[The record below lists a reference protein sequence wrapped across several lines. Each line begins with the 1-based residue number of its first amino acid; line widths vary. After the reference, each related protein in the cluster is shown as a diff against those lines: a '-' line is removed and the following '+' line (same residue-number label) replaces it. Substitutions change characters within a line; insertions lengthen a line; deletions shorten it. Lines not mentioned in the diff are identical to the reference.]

1 MCRGTIRSLMSR
13 RYYITTP
20 IYYVNSVPHIGTAL
34 TTVAADVNA
43 RYQRMRGSEVFF
55 LTGTDENATK
65 VSEAAEAA
73 GKSPKDF
80 VDEISEEFRRIW
92 ERLDI
97 RYDDFIRTTE
107 ERHSRVVREV
117 WRRLLEAGHIYPGEY
132 KGWYDVT
139 TETLYSEA
147 ELVEGRSPDGN
158 PVREVSE
165 PGYYFRL
172 SAFTEPLLEHIEKNP
187 RFIIPETRK
196 NEVVSFIRQGL
207 RDVYI
212 TRENRGWGISVPGD
226 ECRVIYVWFDAL
238 INYISAIGWPD
249 GDWESYW
256 PATAQWM
263 GKDILVRFHAT
274 IWPAMLMGLGLP
286 LPETLIGHG
295 WVLMGDKKISK
306 SLGNV
311 VRPLELADELGR
323 AAGCGLD
330 LAVDAV
336 RWHMV
341 RTMPFENDTAFT
353 QEEFYGRYNSELVNV
368 ISNGVHRVISMTH
381 SFCDGVVPGGSPD
394 ENAIAKCFEVRDAYF
409 DAMNHF
415 RIEQAAERALDL
427 GRLLNAY
434 IDAQKPWEPKKSS
447 DTERLHR
454 VIRTMLWKVR
464 FLEACLA
471 PIAPTLA
478 SRMADLLNVP
488 PAARF
493 ADVEAVDSVPA
504 GGRVSEPA
512 PTYVRLAK
520 TGDKGPVA
528 PQPREESGPS
538 ESSDTI
544 SIEDFLKVK
553 LRVARVLDA
562 VPVEGADK
570 LMRLELIVGDERR
583 QVLAGIRPQY
593 APEDLIG
600 RQVVLVANLAP
611 RKMRGFESQGMILA
625 ADGPN
630 GEAILLQP
638 DKEAPDGTSV
648 H

>member
-1 MCRGTIRSLMSR
+1 MPR

-34 TTVAADVNA
+34 TTLAADVNA
-43 RYQRMRGSEVFF
+43 RYRRMLGEEVHF

-65 VSEAAEAA
+65 VAEAAEAA
-73 GKSPKDF
+73 GKKPQAF

-92 ERLDI
+92 AGLDI

-107 ERHSRVVREV
+107 ERHIRVVGEV
-117 WRRLLEAGHIYPGEY
+117 WKRLLGAGHIYPGEY

-139 TETLYSEA
+139 TETLYSES
-147 ELVEGRSPDGN
+147 ELVDGKSPDGN

-172 SAFTEPLLEHIEKNP
+172 SAFADRLLEHIEANP
-187 RFIIPETRK
+187 EFIIPETRK
-196 NEVVSFIRQGL
+196 NEVVAFIKQGL

-212 TRENRGWGISVPGD
+212 TRENKGWGIPVPGD
-226 ECRVIYVWFDAL
+226 ESRVIYVWFDAL

-256 PATAQWM
+256 PAAAQWM

-286 LPETLIGHG
+286 LPKTLIGHG

-311 VRPLELADELGR
+311 VRPLELAEELDR
-323 AAGCGLD
+323 AAGCGGP

-336 RWHMV
+336 RWYMA

-353 QEEFYGRYNSELVNV
+353 MGDFYGRFNSELVNV
-368 ISNGVHRVISMTH
+368 ISNGVHRVVSMVH
-381 SFCDGVVPGGSPD
+381 NFCAGVVPEGDLDSSVVERALAVIGRYRSEMDQFRYDRAMEAALEVGRILNGYIDESKPWDLRKQKDARLGTVMRTMAWMVRALEGALRPVTPSVADRLAQLLRLGPLTDFAQLDGDAGVVPGLRLSPPEPLYVRLTTEKTNKEGS
-394 ENAIAKCFEVRDAYF
+394 
-409 DAMNHF
+409 M
-415 RIEQAAERALDL
+415 IEQATRGEKE
-427 GRLLNAY
+427 
-434 IDAQKPWEPKKSS
+434 I
-447 DTERLHR
+447 
-454 VIRTMLWKVR
+454 
-464 FLEACLA
+464 
-471 PIAPTLA
+471 
-478 SRMADLLNVP
+478 
-488 PAARF
+488 
-493 ADVEAVDSVPA
+493 
-504 GGRVSEPA
+504 
-512 PTYVRLAK
+512 
-520 TGDKGPVA
+520 
-528 PQPREESGPS
+528 EE
-538 ESSDTI
+538 DTI
-544 SIEDFLKVK
+544 TIEDFLKVR
-553 LRVARVLDA
+553 LRIARVLDA
-562 VPVEGADK
+562 TPVEGADK

-593 APEDLIG
+593 TPEDLIG

>member
-1 MCRGTIRSLMSR
+1 MPR

-34 TTVAADVNA
+34 TTLAADVNA
-43 RYQRMRGSEVFF
+43 RYRRMFGDDVHF

-65 VSEAAEAA
+65 VAEAAEAA
-73 GKSPKDF
+73 GKEPQAF
-80 VDEISEEFRRIW
+80 VDEICEEFRRIW
-92 ERLDI
+92 AGLDI
-97 RYDDFIRTTE
+97 RYNDFIRTTE
-107 ERHSRVVREV
+107 ERHIRVVGEV
-117 WRRLLEAGHIYPGEY
+117 WKRLLEAGHIYPGEY

-139 TETLYSEA
+139 TETLYSES
-147 ELVEGRSPDGN
+147 ELVDGKSPDGN

-172 SAFTEPLLEHIEKNP
+172 SAFADRLLEHIEANP
-187 RFIIPETRK
+187 EFIIPETRK
-196 NEVVSFIRQGL
+196 NEVVAFIKQGL

-212 TRENRGWGISVPGD
+212 TRENKGWGIPVPGD
-226 ECRVIYVWFDAL
+226 ESRVIYVWFDAL

-256 PATAQWM
+256 PASAQWM

-286 LPETLIGHG
+286 LPKTLIGHG
-295 WVLMGDKKISK
+295 WVLMGDRKISK

-311 VRPLELADELGR
+311 VRPLELAEELAKR
-323 AAGCGLD
+323 AGCSSE

-336 RWHMV
+336 RWHMA
-341 RTMPFENDTAFT
+341 RTLPFENDTSFS
-353 QEEFYGRYNSELVNV
+353 QDEFDGRYNSELVNV

-381 SFCDGVVPGGSPD
+381 SFCDGVVPSASPD
-394 ENAIAKCFEVRDAYF
+394 EDAIAKCLEVRDAYF
-409 DAMNHF
+409 DAMNRF
-415 RIEQAAERALDL
+415 RIEQATERALEV
-427 GRLLNAY
+427 GRLLNTY
-434 IDAQKPWEPKKSS
+434 IDAQKPWDLKKSGDS
-447 DTERLHR
+447 ERLHR

-464 FLEACLA
+464 FLEGCLA

-493 ADVEAVDSVPA
+493 ADVEAEGSVPA
-504 GGRVSEPA
+504 GGRVSEPT
-512 PTYVRLAK
+512 PTYARLAK
-520 TGDKGPVA
+520 TGDKGPAA
-528 PQPREESGPS
+528 PQPRKESGAS
-538 ESSDTI
+538 EPDDTI
-544 SIEDFLKVK
+544 SIDDFQKVR
-553 LRVARVLDA
+553 LRIARVLDA
-562 VPVEGADK
+562 TPVEGADK

-593 APEDLIG
+593 TPEDLIG

>member
-1 MCRGTIRSLMSR
+1 MRAEMSR

-43 RYQRMRGSEVFF
+43 RYQRMRGREVFF

-65 VSEAAEAA
+65 VAEAAEAA
-73 GKSPKDF
+73 GKTPKEF
-80 VDEISEEFRRIW
+80 VDEISEEFKRIW
-92 ERLDI
+92 AGLNI

-107 ERHSRVVREV
+107 ERHIKVVEEV

-139 TETLYSEA
+139 TETLYSES
-147 ELVEGRSPDGN
+147 ELVDGKSPDGN

-172 SAFTEPLLEHIEKNP
+172 SAFAEPLLEHIEKNP

-196 NEVVSFIRQGL
+196 NEVVSFIKQGL

-212 TRENRGWGISVPGD
+212 TRENKGWGIPVPGD
-226 ECRVIYVWFDAL
+226 ESRVIYVWFDAL
-238 INYISAIGWPD
+238 INYISAVGWPD

-256 PATAQWM
+256 PAAAQWM

-311 VRPLELADELGR
+311 VRPLELAEELDR
-323 AAGCGLD
+323 SAGCGPE

-341 RTMPFENDTAFT
+341 RTMPFENDTAFSM
-353 QEEFYGRYNSELVNV
+353 EEFQGRYNSELVN
-368 ISNGVHRVISMTH
+368 ILSNGVHRVVSMTH
-381 SFCDGVVPGGSPD
+381 NFCSGTVPDGALD
-394 ENAIAKCFEVRDAYF
+394 EAALSQVRDALARYHAEMEAFRF
-409 DAMNHF
+409 DRAMDAAVEVG
-415 RIEQAAERALDL
+415 RI
-427 GRLLNAY
+427 LNGY
-434 IDAQKPWEPKKSS
+434 IDEKKPWDLRKQDDSRLS
-447 DTERLHR
+447 D
-454 VIRTMLWKVR
+454 VMRTMVWMVR
-464 FLEACLA
+464 A
-471 PIAPTLA
+471 
-478 SRMADLLNVP
+478 
-488 PAARF
+488 
-493 ADVEAVDSVPA
+493 VEAVLRPVTPTVADRLAALLNLEPLAEFSVLDGDA
-504 GGRVSEPA
+504 GVTPGLKLAQPQ
-512 PTYVRLAK
+512 PLYVRLSAQK
-520 TGDKGPVA
+520 KEEGKEVRE
-528 PQPREESGPS
+528 QPTQSQ
-538 ESSDTI
+538 SSPADDTI
-544 SIEDFLKVK
+544 TIEDFLKVK
-553 LRVARVLDA
+553 LRIARVLDA
-562 VPVEGADK
+562 APVEGADK

-593 APEDLIG
+593 SPEDLIG

-611 RKMRGFESQGMILA
+611 RKMRGYESQGMILA

>member
-1 MCRGTIRSLMSR
+1 MPR
-13 RYYITTP
+13 RFYITTP
-20 IYYVNSVPHIGTAL
+20 IYYVNSAPHIGTAL
-34 TTVAADVNA
+34 TTLAADVNA
-43 RYQRMRGSEVFF
+43 RYRRMLGEDTHF

-65 VSEAAEAA
+65 VAEAAEAA
-73 GKSPKDF
+73 GKEPQAF

-92 ERLDI
+92 AGLGI

-107 ERHSRVVREV
+107 ERHVRVVGEV
-117 WRRLLEAGHIYPGEY
+117 WKRLLDAGHIYPGEY

-139 TETLYSEA
+139 TETLYSES
-147 ELVEGRSPDGN
+147 ELVDGKSPDGN
-158 PVREVSE
+158 DVRAVSE

-172 SAFTEPLLEHIEKNP
+172 SAFADRLLEHIEANP
-187 RFIIPETRK
+187 EFIIPETRK
-196 NEVVSFIRQGL
+196 NEVVAFIKQGL

-212 TRENRGWGISVPGD
+212 TRENKGWGIPVPGD
-226 ECRVIYVWFDAL
+226 ESRVVYVWFDAL

-249 GDWESYW
+249 GNWESYW
-256 PATAQWM
+256 PAAAQWM

-274 IWPAMLMGLGLP
+274 IWPAMLIGLGLP
-286 LPETLIGHG
+286 LPKTLIGHG
-295 WVLMGDKKISK
+295 WVLMGDRKISK

-311 VRPLELADELGR
+311 VRPLELAEELAER
-323 AAGCGLD
+323 AGCSSE

-336 RWHMV
+336 RWHMA
-341 RTMPFENDTAFT
+341 RTLPFENDTSFS
-353 QEEFYGRYNSELVNV
+353 QDEFDGRYNSELVNV

-381 SFCDGVVPGGSPD
+381 SFCDGVVPGASPD
-394 ENAIAKCFEVRDAYF
+394 EDAIAKCLEVRDAYF
-409 DAMNHF
+409 DAMNRF
-415 RIEQAAERALDL
+415 RIEQATERALEV

-434 IDAQKPWEPKKSS
+434 IDAQKPWDLKKSGDS
-447 DTERLHR
+447 ERLHR

-464 FLEACLA
+464 FLEGCLA

-488 PAARF
+488 QAARF

-504 GGRVSEPA
+504 GGKVSEPA

-520 TGDKGPVA
+520 TGGKGPAA
-528 PQPREESGPS
+528 PQTRKESGAS
-538 ESSDTI
+538 EPDDTI

-611 RKMRGFESQGMILA
+611 REMRGFESQGMILA

>member
-1 MCRGTIRSLMSR
+1 MPR
-13 RYYITTP
+13 RYTITTP

-34 TTVAADVNA
+34 TTLAADVNA
-43 RYQRMRGSEVFF
+43 RYRRMHGEEVHF

-65 VSEAAEAA
+65 VAEAAEAA
-73 GKSPKDF
+73 GKEPQAF

-92 ERLDI
+92 AGLGI

-107 ERHSRVVREV
+107 ERHRRVVAEV
-117 WRRLLEAGHIYPGEY
+117 WTRLLDAGHIYPGEY

-139 TETLYSEA
+139 TETLYSES
-147 ELVEGRSPDGN
+147 ELIDGKSPDGN
-158 PVREVSE
+158 DVRAVSE

-172 SAFTEPLLEHIEKNP
+172 SAFADRLLQHIEQN
-187 RFIIPETRK
+187 REFIIPETRK
-196 NEVVSFIRQGL
+196 NEVVAFIKQGL
-207 RDVYI
+207 RDVYV
-212 TRENRGWGISVPGD
+212 TRENKGWGIPVPGD
-226 ECRVIYVWFDAL
+226 ESRVIYVWFDAL

-249 GDWESYW
+249 GDWETYW
-256 PATAQWM
+256 PAAAQWM

-286 LPETLIGHG
+286 LPKTLIGHG
-295 WVLMGDKKISK
+295 WVLMGDRKISK

-311 VRPLELADELGR
+311 VRPLELAEELAER
-323 AAGCGLD
+323 AGCPGD

-336 RWHMV
+336 RWHMA
-341 RTMPFENDTAFT
+341 RTLPFENDTSFS
-353 QEEFYGRYNSELVNV
+353 QDEFDGRYNSELVNV

-381 SFCDGVVPGGSPD
+381 SFCDGVVPDAAPD
-394 ENAIAKCFEVRDAYF
+394 EEAIARCLEAREAYF
-409 DAMNHF
+409 DAMNRF
-415 RIEQAAERALDL
+415 RIEQATERALEV
-427 GRLLNAY
+427 GRMLNAY
-434 IDAQKPWEPKKSS
+434 IDAQKPWDLKKSGDS
-447 DTERLHR
+447 ERLHR
-454 VIRTMLWKVR
+454 VMRTMLWKVR
-464 FLEACLA
+464 FLEALVA

-478 SRMADLLNVP
+478 ARLASLLNLQ
-488 PAARF
+488 PATAF
-493 ADVEAVDSVPA
+493 ADVSVETSVPT
-504 GGRVSEPA
+504 GERVAEPVA
-512 PTYVRLAK
+512 TYVRLAK
-520 TGDKGPVA
+520 ASGRPAGAT
-528 PQPREESGPS
+528 REEKGAPKP
-538 ESSDTI
+538 EPQSDETI
-544 SIEDFLKVK
+544 SIEEFLKVK

-562 VPVEGADK
+562 APVEGADK
-570 LMRLELIVGDERR
+570 LMRLELIVGEERR

-625 ADGPN
+625 ADGPD

>member
-1 MCRGTIRSLMSR
+1 MPG

-43 RYQRMRGSEVFF
+43 RYQRMRGAEVYF

-65 VSEAAEAA
+65 VAEAAEAA
-73 GKSPKDF
+73 GKRPQEF

-92 ERLDI
+92 KGLNV

-107 ERHSRVVREV
+107 SRHMRVVEEV
-117 WRRLLEAGHIYPGEY
+117 WRRLLDAGHIYPGEY

-139 TETLYSEA
+139 TETLYSES
-147 ELVEGRSPDGN
+147 ELVDGKSPDGN

-172 SAFTEPLLEHIEKNP
+172 SAFAEPLLEHIERNP

-196 NEVVSFIRQGL
+196 NEVVSFIKQGL

-212 TRENRGWGISVPGD
+212 TRENKGWGIPVPGD
-226 ECRVIYVWFDAL
+226 ESRVIYVWFDAL

-249 GDWESYW
+249 GDWQAYW
-256 PATAQWM
+256 PAAAQWM

-286 LPETLIGHG
+286 LPDTLIGHG

-311 VRPLELADELGR
+311 VRPLELAEELER
-323 AAGCGLD
+323 AAGCGSD

-336 RWHMV
+336 RWHMI
-341 RTMPFENDTAFT
+341 RTMPFENDTAFSMD
-353 QEEFYGRYNSELVNV
+353 EFYGRYNSELVN
-368 ISNGVHRVISMTH
+368 IFSNGAHRVISMTH
-381 SFCDGVVPGGSPD
+381 NFCDGQLSEAAFD
-394 ENAIAKCFEVRDAYF
+394 ES
-409 DAMNHF
+409 
-415 RIEQAAERALDL
+415 ALDRVRATL
-427 GRLLNAY
+427 ARYHTDMQAFRFDRAMEAAVDVGRILNGY
-434 IDAQKPWEPKKSS
+434 IEEQKPWDLHKQADP
-447 DTERLHR
+447 RLGE
-454 VIRTMLWKVR
+454 VLRTMAWMVR
-464 FLEACLA
+464 AMEAVLRPVTPTVADRLA
-471 PIAPTLA
+471 A
-478 SRMADLLNVP
+478 LLNLQPLNSFSEVEGD
-488 PAARF
+488 AGVVAGLTV
-493 ADVEAVDSVPA
+493 AD
-504 GGRVSEPA
+504 
-512 PTYVRLAK
+512 
-520 TGDKGPVA
+520 
-528 PQPREESGPS
+528 PQPLYLRLTAEKATSAGDNKRNNMQEQKKQEEES
-538 ESSDTI
+538 TI

-553 LRVARVLDA
+553 LRIARVLDA
-562 VPVEGADK
+562 SPVEGADK

-593 APEDLIG
+593 TPEDLIG
-600 RQVVLVANLAP
+600 RQVVLVANLEP
-611 RKMRGFESQGMILA
+611 RKMRGYESQGMILA

-638 DKEAPDGTSV
+638 DKEAPDGTTV

>member
-1 MCRGTIRSLMSR
+1 MSR

-43 RYQRMRGSEVFF
+43 RYQRMRGREVFF

-65 VSEAAEAA
+65 VAEAAEAA
-73 GKSPKDF
+73 GKTPKEF
-80 VDEISEEFRRIW
+80 VDEISEEFKRIW
-92 ERLDI
+92 AGLNI

-107 ERHSRVVREV
+107 ERHIKVVEEV

-139 TETLYSEA
+139 TETLYSES
-147 ELVEGRSPDGN
+147 ELVDGKSPDGN

-172 SAFTEPLLEHIEKNP
+172 SAFAEPLLEHIEKNP
-187 RFIIPETRK
+187 GFIIPETRK
-196 NEVVSFIRQGL
+196 NEVVSFIKQGL

-212 TRENRGWGISVPGD
+212 TRENKGWGIPVPGD
-226 ECRVIYVWFDAL
+226 ESRVIYVWFDAL
-238 INYISAIGWPD
+238 INYISAVGWPD

-256 PATAQWM
+256 PAAAQWM

-311 VRPLELADELGR
+311 VRPLELAEELDR
-323 AAGCGLD
+323 LTGCGPE

-341 RTMPFENDTAFT
+341 RTMPYENDTAFSMD
-353 QEEFYGRYNSELVNV
+353 EFHGRYNSELVN
-368 ISNGVHRVISMTH
+368 ILSNGVHRVVSMTH
-381 SFCDGVVPGGSPD
+381 SFCGGTVPDGALD
-394 ENAIAKCFEVRDAYF
+394 EAALGQVRDALARYHAEMEAFRF
-409 DAMNHF
+409 DRAMESAVEVG
-415 RIEQAAERALDL
+415 RI
-427 GRLLNAY
+427 LNGY
-434 IDAQKPWEPKKSS
+434 IDEKKPWDLRKQDDS
-447 DTERLHR
+447 RLGD
-454 VIRTMLWKVR
+454 VMRTLVWMVR
-464 FLEACLA
+464 A
-471 PIAPTLA
+471 
-478 SRMADLLNVP
+478 
-488 PAARF
+488 
-493 ADVEAVDSVPA
+493 VEAVLRPVTPTVANRLAALLNLEPLAEFSALEGDA
-504 GGRVSEPA
+504 GVAPGLKLAEPQ
-512 PTYVRLAK
+512 PLYVRLSAQNK
-520 TGDKGPVA
+520 KEGQEVKE
-528 PQPREESGPS
+528 QPTQSQ
-538 ESSDTI
+538 SSSTDDTI
-544 SIEDFLKVK
+544 TIEDFLKVK
-553 LRVARVLDA
+553 LRIARVLDA
-562 VPVEGADK
+562 APVEGADK

-593 APEDLIG
+593 TPEDLIG
-600 RQVVLVANLAP
+600 RQVVLVANLLP
-611 RKMRGFESQGMILA
+611 RKMRGYESQGMILA

>member
-1 MCRGTIRSLMSR
+1 MPR

-34 TTVAADVNA
+34 TTLAADVNA
-43 RYQRMRGSEVFF
+43 RYRRMLGENVHF

-65 VSEAAEAA
+65 VAEAAEAA
-73 GKSPKDF
+73 GKEPQAF

-92 ERLDI
+92 AGLNI

-107 ERHSRVVREV
+107 ERHVRVVGEV
-117 WRRLLEAGHIYPGEY
+117 WNRLLDAGHIYPGEY

-139 TETLYSEA
+139 TETLYSES
-147 ELVEGRSPDGN
+147 ELVDGKSPDGN
-158 PVREVSE
+158 DVREVSE

-172 SAFTEPLLEHIEKNP
+172 SAFADRLLEHIEANP
-187 RFIIPETRK
+187 EFIIPETRK
-196 NEVVSFIRQGL
+196 NEVVAFIKQGL

-212 TRENRGWGISVPGD
+212 TRENKGWGIPVPGD
-226 ECRVIYVWFDAL
+226 ESRVIYVWFDAL

-249 GDWESYW
+249 GYWESYW
-256 PATAQWM
+256 PAAAQWM

-286 LPETLIGHG
+286 LPKTLIGHG

-311 VRPLELADELGR
+311 VRPLELAEELDQ
-323 AAGCGLD
+323 AAGCGRP

-336 RWHMV
+336 RWYMA

-353 QEEFYGRYNSELVNV
+353 MDDFYGRYNSELVNV
-368 ISNGVHRVISMTH
+368 ISNGVHRVTSMLH
-381 SFCDGVVPGGSPD
+381 NFCDGAVPEGALDSSALERVHAAVARYRSEMDHFRIDRAMEAALEVGRTLNGYIDESKPWDLRKQNEARLGSVMRTMTWMVRALEGVLRPVTPTVADRLAGLLGIEPLSDFSQLDGDASVVPGLR
-394 ENAIAKCFEVRDAYF
+394 V
-409 DAMNHF
+409 
-415 RIEQAAERALDL
+415 AA
-427 GRLLNAY
+427 
-434 IDAQKPWEPKKSS
+434 PEP
-447 DTERLHR
+447 L
-454 VIRTMLWKVR
+454 
-464 FLEACLA
+464 
-471 PIAPTLA
+471 
-478 SRMADLLNVP
+478 
-488 PAARF
+488 
-493 ADVEAVDSVPA
+493 
-504 GGRVSEPA
+504 
-512 PTYVRLAK
+512 YVRLTSEKTNKERNAK
-520 TGDKGPVA
+520 EQSTQGGQETA
-528 PQPREESGPS
+528 E
-538 ESSDTI
+538 DTI
-544 SIEDFLKVK
+544 TIEDFLKVR
-553 LRVARVLDA
+553 LRIARVLDA
-562 VPVEGADK
+562 APVEGADK

-593 APEDLIG
+593 TPEDLIG